1 MFVGAKGNSNLDI
14 NNKVLKKVII
24 LEIGVNNG
32 ENRGVLCD
40 DFNGLKN
47 QRVQDLAKSLDF
59 S

>member
-1 MFVGAKGNSNLDI
+1 MAKGNRNVDI
-14 NNKVLKKVII
+14 KNKVLKKVII
-24 LEIGVNNG
+24 LEIVVNNG

-40 DFNGLKN
+40 DFNCLNN